1 MPNETTSIDPV
12 VIESVRAS
20 LSQAEQ
26 DFAIAERDLEAKTL
40 AVKQAEAV
48 RDAFANKRDRL
59 TAFLIGTVGVA
70 EAAPPPASDAQTGAA
85 RVQLMPKKAAELASA
100 LLSDGRS
107 MKSEAI
113 YIEFQRMGYFI
124 SNDNPA
130 RRLGQMLSTSGLF
143 ESGRITG
150 WSLKKHAS

>member
-1 MPNETTSIDPV
+1 MKNETISIDPV

-26 DFAIAERDLEAKTL
+26 DLGVAVRDLEAKTL
-40 AVKQAEAV
+40 AVKQAEAA
-48 RDAFANKRDRL
+48 RDVLANKRDRL
-59 TAFLIGTVGVA
+59 TAFLVGTVGVA
-70 EAAPPPASDAQTGAA
+70 IAATHAASDAQPGAA
-85 RVQLMPKKAAELASA
+85 PVQLMPKKAADLASD

-107 MKSEAI
+107 MKPEAI
-113 YIEFQRMGYFI
+113 YVELQRMGYFI

-143 ESGRITG
+143 ESDRATG
-150 WSLKKHAS
+150 WSLKKPAS